1 MKRFTITASE
11 RAIYQTEI
19 EAETREEAMKEFYE
33 RMSWL
38 EPEDYRD
45 FQIDHVGISDIK
57 KEAVA

>member
-19 EAETREEAMKEFYE
+19 EAETREEAMNEFYE

-45 FQIDHVGISDIK
+45 FQIEFVGIG
-57 KEAVA
+57 EA